1 MCQAR
6 VRIISANRRCPLCKE
21 ENEHVVVIHISRRT
35 NLTQVRDELFKK
47 LGTALNRKIEILMDH
62 KGNREKYER
71 QLADAGIRAER

>member
-1 MCQAR
+1 
-6 VRIISANRRCPLCKE
+6 
-21 ENEHVVVIHISRRT
+21 VVIHISRRT